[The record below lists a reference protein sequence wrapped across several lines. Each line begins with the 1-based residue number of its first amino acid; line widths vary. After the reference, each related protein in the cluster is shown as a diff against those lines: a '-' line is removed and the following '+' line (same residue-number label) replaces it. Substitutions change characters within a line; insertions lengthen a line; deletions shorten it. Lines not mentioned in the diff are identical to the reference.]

1 MSSAEFLTGCRN
13 WFVFTPHPEFPGLR
27 PVLGGGWFRFV
38 VVRLDDC
45 LELARRQLEPLRRWI
60 DRWDLNSLA
69 RLPFLVTLQWY
80 ETLESIGYCTSPMK
94 SQLFR
99 MRRQYADLRRDA
111 AARSLNEQPLL
122 PLLHLRFLLNYSAS
136 DINAFAQCE
145 RRACLGPYD
154 PAPRPVVS
162 LDEAWALA
170 NEVLQR
176 ANIDETRISDS
187 HGQDP
192 LEPMHSW
199 SWFYRQRP
207 RTSSSQRRRHV
218 RQHDRSNAVG
228 AGFLPGLDV
237 PLAARQLLALLIVEA
252 FGRDW
257 QLYVQCAQGP
267 VSSVVVTFA
276 LLPADSR
283 CRGYNVLRRR
293 KGSRRQV
300 RRRLNPPVVADSE
313 Q

>member
-1 MSSAEFLTGCRN
+1 VPKRT
-13 WFVFTPHPEFPGLR
+13 
-27 PVLGGGWFRFV
+27 WFR
-38 VVRLDDC
+38 
-45 LELARRQLEPLRRWI
+45 
-60 DRWDLNSLA
+60 
-69 RLPFLVTLQWY
+69 
-80 ETLESIGYCTSPMK
+80 
-94 SQLFR
+94 
-99 MRRQYADLRRDA
+99 
-111 AARSLNEQPLL
+111 
-122 PLLHLRFLLNYSAS
+122 
-136 DINAFAQCE
+136 
-145 RRACLGPYD
+145 
-154 PAPRPVVS
+154 
-162 LDEAWALA
+162 ALA

-207 RTSSSQRRRHV
+207 TTSSSQRRRHV

>member
-1 MSSAEFLTGCRN
+1 M
-13 WFVFTPHPEFPGLR
+13 
-27 PVLGGGWFRFV
+27 LGGGWFRFL
-38 VVRLDDC
+38 VVRLDAC
-45 LELARRQLEPLRRWI
+45 LDLARRQLEPLRRWI
-60 DRWDLNSLA
+60 DRWDLDSLA

-99 MRRQYADLRRDA
+99 MRRQYSELRRDA

-154 PAPRPVVS
+154 PAPRPVGS

-170 NEVLQR
+170 NDVLQR

-199 SWFYRQRP
+199 CWFYRQRP
-207 RTSSSQRRRHV
+207 TTSSQRRHV
-218 RQHDRSNAVG
+218 RQHDRSHAVG
-228 AGFLPGLDV
+228 AGFLPGLDG

-257 QLYVQCAQGP
+257 QLYVQCACTGAECYDDSLFR
-267 VSSVVVTFA
+267 SSRLTVDVGRVWYCADAKAAGGTFVD
-276 LLPADSR
+276 DSI
-283 CRGYNVLRRR
+283 
-293 KGSRRQV
+293 
-300 RRRLNPPVVADSE
+300 RLS
-313 Q
+313 